1 MINNAYHVINSFTR
15 IFMKVK
21 IPESWRFWQ
30 DSQIPI
36 QIRKAIDTIPNR
48 VGHLGSGSRD

>member
-1 MINNAYHVINSFTR
+1 
-15 IFMKVK
+15 MKVK

-36 QIRKAIDTIPNR
+36 QICKAIDTIPNR
-48 VGHLGSGSRD
+48 IGPLGLD

>member
-1 MINNAYHVINSFTR
+1 M
-15 IFMKVK
+15 FMKVK

-36 QIRKAIDTIPNR
+36 QIRTRIRKAIDTIPNR
-48 VGHLGSGSRD
+48 VGPLDLIRPILRK

>member
-1 MINNAYHVINSFTR
+1 
-15 IFMKVK
+15 MKVK

-30 DSQIPI
+30 DSEIPI

-48 VGHLGSGSRD
+48 VGPLAIYSYKITKVLMKSL